1 MADDPQDVTAPDP
14 EAPPAGDP
22 GLAAPLNL
30 EEILE
35 EYRRR
40 QMIEHMTGPM
50 VSVIV
55 HLVVLVVCFFFLVAP
70 VDVAPKE
77 YDVDIKDIQVKE
89 LQEKVQEKLK
99 EIAATQDNM
108 PVPTVDKPA
117 GAGESESNEVTSSL
131 DSNMAA
137 ADVSIEG
144 LSDVKFFG
152 ESPIRIAG
160 VYAGRSASGRAGMM
174 GGGGGGGRGGGGS
187 GPTAVTE
194 SAVLRALRWLKAN
207 QNADG
212 SWAPEFPGGMTGL
225 ALLAF
230 LAHGETPSP
239 ECKEFGETV
248 NRGLQWM
255 TDTMMK
261 ANVVDNKEYSHAIA
275 TYALSE
281 AYGMTKIP
289 ALKPA
294 MEKGL
299 ATIIAGQQ
307 AGGGWDYAYSKDEG
321 KRWDLSVSGW
331 QIQALKAGFIAGADS
346 PGLAEALEKG
356 MGFLQKT
363 AFHKEKGSFQY
374 SKGAPTISMQG
385 VGALC
390 LQLMGLGKS
399 EEAQKAVEAISKTKL
414 EWNDPERKDA
424 AAHNQDC
431 YKWYYQTQAMFYAGS
446 AYWKPWNAMMA
457 PELTK
462 NQKPDGH
469 WECPPP
475 AAGAKFDITKYDSYY
490 STTLCCLM
498 LEVYYRFL
506 PTYKVDLNEKKGG
519 DSILDWGAE
528 GEKKAPAH

>member
-1 MADDPQDVTAPDP
+1 MADDPQLTAADP
-14 EAPPAGDP
+14 EAPPAGEP
-22 GLAAPLNL
+22 VAAMPLNV
-30 EEILE
+30 EEVLE

-55 HLVVLVVCFFFLVAP
+55 HLVVLVVCFFFMVAP
-70 VDVAPKE
+70 VDVTPKDYE
-77 YDVDIKDIQVKE
+77 VEIKDIQVKE
-89 LQEKVQEKLK
+89 LQEKVQEKLQ
-99 EIAATQDNM
+99 EIVKNADNT

-117 GAGESESNEVTSSL
+117 GAGESEASEVTNSL
-131 DSNMAA
+131 DSNIAQQ
-137 ADVSIEG
+137 DVSIEG

-174 GGGGGGGRGGGGS
+174 GGGGGGGGRGS
-187 GPTAVTE
+187 GPTATTE

-207 QNADG
+207 QSADG
-212 SWAPEFPGGMTGL
+212 SWSPQFPGAMTGL

-248 NRGLQWM
+248 NKGLQWL
-255 TDTMMK
+255 TATMMK
-261 ANVVDNKEYSHAIA
+261 ANVVDGKEYSHAIA

-307 AGGGWDYAYSKDEG
+307 AGGGWDYAYAKAE
-321 KRWDLSVSGW
+321 RWDLSIAGW
-331 QIQALKAGFIAGADS
+331 HIQALKAGFIAGAES
-346 PGLAEALEKG
+346 PGLAEALEKS
-356 MGFLQKT
+356 MGFLQKA
-363 AFHKEKGSFQY
+363 AFHKEKGLFMY
-374 SKGAPTISMQG
+374 SQGNYNRPAMQG

-399 EEAQKAVEAISKTKL
+399 DEAQKAVEAVSKTKL
-414 EWNDPERKDA
+414 DWNNSVDPKEPFMTI
-424 AAHNQDC
+424 HNC
-431 YKWYYQTQAMFYAGS
+431 YMWYYATQAMFYAGTT
-446 AYWKPWNAMMA
+446 YWKPWNAMMTV
-457 PELTK
+457 ELTK

-469 WECPPP
+469 WDEPPP
-475 AAGAKFDITKYDSYY
+475 APGPLKPVTKYASYY
-490 STTLCCLM
+490 NTTLCCLM

-506 PTYKVDLNEKKGG
+506 PSYKVDLNEKKGD

-528 GEKKAPAH
+528 GGAKKAGAH

>member
-1 MADDPQDVTAPDP
+1 MADDPQLTAADP
-14 EAPPAGDP
+14 EAPPAGEP
-22 GLAAPLNL
+22 VAAMPLNV
-30 EEILE
+30 EEVLE

-55 HLVVLVVCFFFLVAP
+55 HLVVLVVCFFFMVAP
-70 VDVAPKE
+70 VDVTPKDYE
-77 YDVDIKDIQVKE
+77 VEIKDIQVKE
-89 LQEKVQEKLK
+89 LQEKVQEKLQ
-99 EIAATQDNM
+99 EIVKNADNT

-117 GAGESESNEVTSSL
+117 GAGESEASEVTNSL
-131 DSNMAA
+131 DSNIAQQ
-137 ADVSIEG
+137 DVSIEG

-152 ESPIRIAG
+152 ESPIRLAG

-174 GGGGGGGRGGGGS
+174 GGGGGGGGRGS
-187 GPTAVTE
+187 GPTATTE

-207 QNADG
+207 QSADG
-212 SWAPEFPGGMTGL
+212 SWSPQFPGAMTGL

-248 NRGLQWM
+248 NKGLQWL
-255 TDTMMK
+255 TATMMK
-261 ANVVDNKEYSHAIA
+261 ANVVDGKEYSHAIA

-307 AGGGWDYAYSKDEG
+307 AGGGWDYNYSKDEG
-321 KRWDLSVSGW
+321 KRWDLSVAGW
-331 QIQALKAGFIAGADS
+331 QIQALKAGFIAGAEA
-346 PGLAEALEKG
+346 PGLAEALEKS

-363 AFHKEKGSFQY
+363 AFHKEKASFQY
-374 SKGAPTISMQG
+374 SKGAPKISMQG

-399 EEAQKAVEAISKTKL
+399 EEAQKAVEAINKTKL
-414 EWNDPERKDA
+414 EWNDLERKDA

-475 AAGAKFDITKYDSYY
+475 AAGAKFEITKYDSYY

-528 GEKKAPAH
+528 GEAKKTGAH